1 VAAVVQAVE
10 VDQRVVRTVINER
23 GEVSREE
30 KRMKRKII
38 FYYFNKLKKNK
49 KRDEEEKT
57 SYSRKWN
64 VDQSAPTPHK
74 YLLRLSSN

>member
-30 KRMKRKII
+30 KRMNKKNYILLL
-38 FYYFNKLKKNK
+38 NKLKKNK
-49 KRDEEEKT
+49 KREEKT
-57 SYSRKWN
+57 SYGRK
-64 VDQSAPTPHK
+64 
-74 YLLRLSSN
+74 